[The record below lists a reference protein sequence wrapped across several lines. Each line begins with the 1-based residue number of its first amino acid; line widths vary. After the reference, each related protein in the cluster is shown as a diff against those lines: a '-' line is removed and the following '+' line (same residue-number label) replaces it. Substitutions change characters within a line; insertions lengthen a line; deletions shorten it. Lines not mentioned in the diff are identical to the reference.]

1 MVRHSRRTSDASI
14 PVPSGR
20 CNKLQDVE
28 EKGDHIHVQGEGCK
42 DVLLRTDH
50 KFVCTPHHQ
59 LGVKHQVL
67 QRKLRRLHP
76 SHLYQDMIVT
86 TKTFLTYSSRNIC
99 KFKRE
104 CRLVTTD
111 KPEENSACTSHK
123 DMPFSY
129 EYNGCCAYLRQGV
142 SSLREPY
149 GKDN

>member
-59 LGVKHQVL
+59 LGVKHQVPSSVFACVANNL
-67 QRKLRRLHP
+67 ENHEEQVDNVDVETQRSEDVLFRGDAVLVVATQHKLSVKH
-76 SHLYQDMIVT
+76 
-86 TKTFLTYSSRNIC
+86 
-99 KFKRE
+99 
-104 CRLVTTD
+104 
-111 KPEENSACTSHK
+111 
-123 DMPFSY
+123 
-129 EYNGCCAYLRQGV
+129 
-142 SSLREPY
+142 
-149 GKDN
+149 